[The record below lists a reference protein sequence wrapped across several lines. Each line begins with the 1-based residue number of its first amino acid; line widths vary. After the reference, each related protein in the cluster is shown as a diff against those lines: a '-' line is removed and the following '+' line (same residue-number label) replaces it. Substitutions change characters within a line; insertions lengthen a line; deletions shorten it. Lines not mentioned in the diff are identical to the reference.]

1 MNAIPTDFATAIRN
15 DGSAARGPSA
25 MSIQWAALQDAAAA
39 VASMAGLAAEKPS
52 AQVRNF
58 PALIKDAGGWRLELA
73 ATGVADIAAM
83 MTPGVKALLA
93 VAARGQDPTPAAL
106 SLWREY
112 HHARGA
118 LLELVPEQG
127 HMGPLRKA

>member
-1 MNAIPTDFATAIRN
+1 M
-15 DGSAARGPSA
+15 RGPSA
-25 MSIQWAALQDAAAA
+25 MSVQWAALQDAAAA
-39 VASMAGLAAEKPS
+39 VAAMAGLAAEKPS

-58 PALIKDAGGWRLELA
+58 PALIKDLGGWRLELA
-73 ATGVADIAAM
+73 TNGVADLAAM
-83 MTPGVKALLA
+83 MKPGVKALLA

-112 HHARGA
+112 HHARAA